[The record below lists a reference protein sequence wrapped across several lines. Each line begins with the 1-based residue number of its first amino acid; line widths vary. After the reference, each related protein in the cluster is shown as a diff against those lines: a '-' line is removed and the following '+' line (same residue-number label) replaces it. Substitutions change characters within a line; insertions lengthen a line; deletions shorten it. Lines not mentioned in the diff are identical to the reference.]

1 MEALKWSLADASE
14 VTEVDKKEYQEKLSE
29 INRLIA
35 VEDYNSAAQV
45 ADSID
50 WKRVRNVQTLL
61 MISEVYEAVNRYDM
75 SKNLLLRA
83 YRRSPLGRTV
93 LYRLVECTIALGQ
106 FDEAIEYYSEF
117 VQAAPRDNNKYI
129 LKYKIYRG
137 RGSSLDEQINILKEY
152 LAQEKDSE
160 RWSYELA
167 KLYKEAGR
175 TQECINTCDDLVL
188 WYQSGKYV
196 IKALEL
202 KKKIAPLTPRQ
213 QEIYDSRFDEVP
225 QDDDQDEESEAS
237 YLQQARAER
246 ATIQQDAIKSELAED
261 ISKAARARQQAE
273 ADAARPEEGQPLG
286 QPAAQETAGT
296 PQQMQPVGQSGKQ
309 PAGQPVEQPA
319 GQSDEQSA
327 GQPSE
332 QPAASVQADHTEM
345 LQREAADS
353 MRPEAGSPQT
363 LSADSDNAQSAAD
376 QLSKPVDEGVHY
388 DEKHLKQNL
397 SESMKKIISGIGPRD
412 MVDEEEQQLDRVIE
426 ESKEDQEEAVVSRGL
441 GMSLG
446 INQPEEK
453 KAEAPKLT
461 IDDILLSMEDKGD
474 AVRRVISE
482 GKDMDHITMQ
492 PQEADGALSENRPGA
507 AEGEDTEGYQTADA
521 AAQPSA
527 DAAAQLPADAAVQP
541 SADAA
546 AQPPADV
553 AVQPSADAAAQPPAD
568 AAVQPSADA
577 AAQPSAPA
585 EAQKPADATAQPSA
599 GTAGQPS
606 APEEA
611 PQAADAATQPSAGTA
626 GQQAASFRPED
637 WKNRPVEDI
646 LDAKTRVLPT
656 AEIAKLHE
664 QFRQR
669 ELKAKTAGERVAE
682 QIASEAEAQAK
693 EEDAGKTAASQGQPE
708 EGIQSF
714 GQAAAA
720 RAEASRQIQ
729 ERQPAEEQP
738 HTASEKEAVQR
749 TSEQSMREVL
759 PQTDVREPQ
768 VAAGRSYLKPYQRE
782 LFSGF
787 LGIGNLEEQIA
798 KAIEQAESR
807 NGDRTSRTGNVLIL
821 GGHGCGKT
829 TIATGIAK
837 AVAED
842 MGTHSVK
849 MARIY
854 AADLNRKDIAATIAK
869 IAGGVLIVEEAG
881 DLEDSIVDQLTTAM
895 EFRTDGMIMIL
906 EDEQRY
912 IHDLLMRHP
921 RFTMKFTAQIY
932 IPTFSSQDLVN
943 FGQLYAESQDC
954 TLSEDAR
961 EALRAR
967 LDAAAKSGEQVSITN
982 VVELTSRAIRNSQ
995 KFFRRIQS
1003 AKKRYD
1009 EQNRVILKAKDL
1021 R

>member
-1 MEALKWSLADASE
+1 M
-14 VTEVDKKEYQEKLSE
+14 DKKEYQEKLSE

-213 QEIYDSRFDEVP
+213 QEIYDSRFDEVA

-261 ISKAARARQQAE
+261 ISRAARAKQQAE
-273 ADAARPEEGQPLG
+273 AETARREEEQPLG
-286 QPAAQETAGT
+286 QPAAQETAGG
-296 PQQMQPVGQSGKQ
+296 PQQMQPVGQT
-309 PAGQPVEQPA
+309 
-319 GQSDEQSA
+319 DEQSA

-332 QPAASVQADHTEM
+332 QPAAQAAASAQADHTEM
-345 LQREAADS
+345 LQRKAEDA
-353 MRPEAGSPQT
+353 MQPETAFSQT
-363 LSADSDNAQSAAD
+363 PSADSDSAQPAAD
-376 QLSKPVDEGVHY
+376 QLSGPVDEGVHY
-388 DEKHLKQNL
+388 DEKNLKQNL

-412 MVDEEEQQLDRVIE
+412 VVDEEEQQLDRAIE

-482 GKDMDHITMQ
+482 GKDMDHVTMQ
-492 PQEADGALSENRPGA
+492 PQEADGALSENRTDA
-507 AEGEDTEGYQTADA
+507 AEGEDTEEYQTADA

-527 DAAAQLPADAAVQP
+527 DAAVQP

-546 AQPPADV
+546 AQP
-553 AVQPSADAAAQPPAD
+553 SAD

-577 AAQPSAPA
+577 AAQPSAPE
-585 EAQKPADATAQPSA
+585 EAQKPTDTTVQPSAGAEAPLPADAASQPAADAAVHSSAGPEAVQPAETAAQPSA
-599 GTAGQPS
+599 GTAG
-606 APEEA
+606 E
-611 PQAADAATQPSAGTA
+611 
-626 GQQAASFRPED
+626 QAASFRPED

-693 EEDAGKTAASQGQPE
+693 KEDAGKTAASQGQPE
-708 EGIQSF
+708 DGIQPF

-729 ERQPAEEQP
+729 ERQPADGQP
-738 HTASEKEAVQR
+738 HAASEKETVQR

-768 VAAGRSYLKPYQRE
+768 VTAGRSYLKPYQRE

-1009 EQNRVILKAKDL
+1009 EQNRVILKSKDL

>member
-1 MEALKWSLADASE
+1 MADASE

-213 QEIYDSRFDEVP
+213 QEIYDSRFDEVA

-261 ISKAARARQQAE
+261 ISRAARAKQQAE
-273 ADAARPEEGQPLG
+273 AETARREEEQPLG
-286 QPAAQETAGT
+286 QPAAQETAGG
-296 PQQMQPVGQSGKQ
+296 PQQMQPVGQSDEQ

-319 GQSDEQSA
+319 GQLVGQTDEQSA

-332 QPAASVQADHTEM
+332 QPAAQAAASAQADHTEM
-345 LQREAADS
+345 LQRKAEDA
-353 MRPEAGSPQT
+353 MQPETAFSQT
-363 LSADSDNAQSAAD
+363 PSADSDSAQPAAD
-376 QLSKPVDEGVHY
+376 QLSGPVDEGVHY
-388 DEKHLKQNL
+388 DEKNLKQNL

-412 MVDEEEQQLDRVIE
+412 VVDEEEQQLDRAIE

-482 GKDMDHITMQ
+482 GKDMDHVTMQ
-492 PQEADGALSENRPGA
+492 PQEADGALSENRTDA

-527 DAAAQLPADAAVQP
+527 DAA
-541 SADAA
+541 
-546 AQPPADV
+546 
-553 AVQPSADAAAQPPAD
+553 
-568 AAVQPSADA
+568 VQPSADA
-577 AAQPSAPA
+577 AAQPSADAAVQPSADAASQPAADAAVHSSAGPEAVQPA
-585 EAQKPADATAQPSA
+585 ETAAQPSA
-599 GTAGQPS
+599 GIAG
-606 APEEA
+606 E
-611 PQAADAATQPSAGTA
+611 
-626 GQQAASFRPED
+626 QAASFRPED

-693 EEDAGKTAASQGQPE
+693 KEDAGKTAASQGQPE
-708 EGIQSF
+708 DGIQPF

-729 ERQPAEEQP
+729 ERQPADEQP
-738 HTASEKEAVQR
+738 HAASEKETVQR

-768 VAAGRSYLKPYQRE
+768 VTAGRSYLKPYQRE

>member
-1 MEALKWSLADASE
+1 M
-14 VTEVDKKEYQEKLSE
+14 DKKEYQEKLSE

-213 QEIYDSRFDEVP
+213 QEIYDSRFDEVA

-261 ISKAARARQQAE
+261 ISRAARAKQQAE
-273 ADAARPEEGQPLG
+273 AETARQEAEQPLG

-296 PQQMQPVGQSGKQ
+296 MQQM
-309 PAGQPVEQPA
+309 QPA
-319 GQSDEQSA
+319 GQSAE
-327 GQPSE
+327 QPSVQPGE
-332 QPAASVQADHTEM
+332 QPAAQETAASAQADRAEV
-345 LQREAADS
+345 LQQEAENA
-353 MRPEAGSPQT
+353 MRPEASVSPQT
-363 LSADSDNAQSAAD
+363 LSAESADVQPAAD
-376 QLSKPVDEGVHY
+376 QLSRPVDEGVHY
-388 DEKHLKQNL
+388 DEKNLKQNL

-446 INQPEEK
+446 INQADEK

-474 AVRRVISE
+474 AVRRAVSE
-482 GKDMDHITMQ
+482 GKDMDHVTMQ
-492 PQEADGALSENRPGA
+492 PQKADGALSENRPGA
-507 AEGEDTEGYQTADA
+507 AAGKDAEAVQPSADTAGQQPADTAAQPSAATEEPQPADA

-527 DAAAQLPADAAVQP
+527 AAEEPQPADASAQASAVTEEP
-541 SADAA
+541 KPADAA
-546 AQPPADV
+546 AQA
-553 AVQPSADAAAQPPAD
+553 SAAAEEPQP
-568 AAVQPSADA
+568 
-577 AAQPSAPA
+577 
-585 EAQKPADATAQPSA
+585 
-599 GTAGQPS
+599 
-606 APEEA
+606 
-611 PQAADAATQPSAGTA
+611 
-626 GQQAASFRPED
+626 ASFGSDD
-637 WKNRPVEDI
+637 WKTRPVEDI

-669 ELKAKTAGERVAE
+669 ELKAQTAGERVAE
-682 QIASEAEAQAK
+682 QIASEAEAQVK
-693 EEDAGKTAASQGQPE
+693 EEVAGKTPVSQGQPE
-708 EGIQSF
+708 NGIQPF
-714 GQAAAA
+714 EQAAAA
-720 RAEASRQIQ
+720 RAEASRQAP
-729 ERQPAEEQP
+729 EAQPSVDTHSLGMSDKREEQP
-738 HTASEKEAVQR
+738 HAVSKEEAVGL

-932 IPTFSSQDLVN
+932 IPVFSSQDLVN

-1009 EQNRVILKAKDL
+1009 EQNRVILRSKDL

>member
-1 MEALKWSLADASE
+1 
-14 VTEVDKKEYQEKLSE
+14 
-29 INRLIA
+29 
-35 VEDYNSAAQV
+35 
-45 ADSID
+45 
-50 WKRVRNVQTLL
+50 
-61 MISEVYEAVNRYDM
+61 
-75 SKNLLLRA
+75 
-83 YRRSPLGRTV
+83 
-93 LYRLVECTIALGQ
+93 
-106 FDEAIEYYSEF
+106 
-117 VQAAPRDNNKYI
+117 
-129 LKYKIYRG
+129 
-137 RGSSLDEQINILKEY
+137 
-152 LAQEKDSE
+152 
-160 RWSYELA
+160 
-167 KLYKEAGR
+167 
-175 TQECINTCDDLVL
+175 
-188 WYQSGKYV
+188 
-196 IKALEL
+196 
-202 KKKIAPLTPRQ
+202 
-213 QEIYDSRFDEVP
+213 
-225 QDDDQDEESEAS
+225 
-237 YLQQARAER
+237 
-246 ATIQQDAIKSELAED
+246 
-261 ISKAARARQQAE
+261 
-273 ADAARPEEGQPLG
+273 
-286 QPAAQETAGT
+286 
-296 PQQMQPVGQSGKQ
+296 
-309 PAGQPVEQPA
+309 
-319 GQSDEQSA
+319 
-327 GQPSE
+327 
-332 QPAASVQADHTEM
+332 
-345 LQREAADS
+345 
-353 MRPEAGSPQT
+353 MRPEAVSPQT
-363 LSADSDNAQSAAD
+363 LSADSDSAQPAAD
-376 QLSKPVDEGVHY
+376 QQSKPVDEGIHY
-388 DEKHLKQNL
+388 DEKNLKQNL

-412 MVDEEEQQLDRVIE
+412 MVDEEEEQLDRVIE

-446 INQPEEK
+446 MNQPEEK

-482 GKDMDHITMQ
+482 EKDMDHVTMQ
-492 PQEADGALSENRPGA
+492 PQEADGALSEKRPGA
-507 AEGEDTEGYQTADA
+507 VAEESAEAI
-521 AAQPSA
+521 QPSA
-527 DAAAQLPADAAVQP
+527 AAEAPQPADAAVQS
-541 SADAA
+541 SAD
-546 AQPPADV
+546 P
-553 AVQPSADAAAQPPAD
+553 
-568 AAVQPSADA
+568 
-577 AAQPSAPA
+577 
-585 EAQKPADATAQPSA
+585 
-599 GTAGQPS
+599 AGQR
-606 APEEA
+606 
-611 PQAADAATQPSAGTA
+611 
-626 GQQAASFRPED
+626 AASFHSED
-637 WKNRPVEDI
+637 WKTRPVEDI

-693 EEDAGKTAASQGQPE
+693 EEDARMTATSQEQPE
-708 EGIQSF
+708 DGIQSF

-729 ERQPAEEQP
+729 NAQPSEEQP
-738 HTASEKEAVQR
+738 HAAAEKEAVQL
-749 TSEQSMREVL
+749 TPEQSMREVL
-759 PQTDVREPQ
+759 PQAQADVREPQ
-768 VAAGRSYLKPYQRE
+768 VTAGRSYLKPYQRE

-895 EFRTDGMIMIL
+895 EFRTDGLIMIL

-982 VVELTSRAIRNSQ
+982 VVELTSRAVRNSQ

-1009 EQNRVILKAKDL
+1009 EQNRVILKARDL

>member
-1 MEALKWSLADASE
+1 MADASE

-213 QEIYDSRFDEVP
+213 QEIYDSRFDEVA
-225 QDDDQDEESEAS
+225 QDDDQDEEAEAS

-261 ISKAARARQQAE
+261 ISRAARSKQQAE
-273 ADAARPEEGQPLG
+273 AVTDRQASGQPLG
-286 QPAAQETAGT
+286 QPPAQELAGV
-296 PQQMQPVGQSGKQ
+296 PQQVQSVGQLDEQ
-309 PAGQPVEQPA
+309 PAGHPVGQPVEQPA
-319 GQSDEQSA
+319 GQSTEQSA

-332 QPAASVQADHTEM
+332 QVEAQAAASAQADHTEM
-345 LQREAADS
+345 LQREAEDS
-353 MRPEAGSPQT
+353 MRPEAVSTQT
-363 LSADSDNAQSAAD
+363 LSADSDSAQPAAD
-376 QLSKPVDEGVHY
+376 QQSKPVDEGIHY
-388 DEKHLKQNL
+388 DEKNLKQNL
-397 SESMKKIISGIGPRD
+397 SESMKKIISGIGPKD
-412 MVDEEEQQLDRVIE
+412 MVDEEEEQLDRVIE

-446 INQPEEK
+446 MNQPEEK

-482 GKDMDHITMQ
+482 EKDMDHVTMQ
-492 PQEADGALSENRPGA
+492 PQEADGALSEKRPGA
-507 AEGEDTEGYQTADA
+507 VAEESAEAI
-521 AAQPSA
+521 QPSA
-527 DAAAQLPADAAVQP
+527 AAEAPQPADAAVQS
-541 SADAA
+541 SAD
-546 AQPPADV
+546 P
-553 AVQPSADAAAQPPAD
+553 
-568 AAVQPSADA
+568 
-577 AAQPSAPA
+577 
-585 EAQKPADATAQPSA
+585 
-599 GTAGQPS
+599 AGQR
-606 APEEA
+606 
-611 PQAADAATQPSAGTA
+611 
-626 GQQAASFRPED
+626 AASFHSED
-637 WKNRPVEDI
+637 WKTRPVEDI

-693 EEDAGKTAASQGQPE
+693 EEDARMTATSQEQPE
-708 EGIQSF
+708 DGIQSF

-729 ERQPAEEQP
+729 NAQPSEEQP
-738 HTASEKEAVQR
+738 HAAAEKEDVQL
-749 TSEQSMREVL
+749 TPEQSMREVL
-759 PQTDVREPQ
+759 PQAQADVREPQ
-768 VAAGRSYLKPYQRE
+768 VTAGRSYLKPYQRE

-895 EFRTDGMIMIL
+895 EFRTDGLIMIL

-982 VVELTSRAIRNSQ
+982 VVELTSRAVRNSQ

-1009 EQNRVILKAKDL
+1009 EQNRVILKARDL

>member
-1 MEALKWSLADASE
+1 M
-14 VTEVDKKEYQEKLSE
+14 DKKEYQEKLSE

-213 QEIYDSRFDEVP
+213 QEIYDSRFDEVA
-225 QDDDQDEESEAS
+225 QDDDQDEETEAS

-261 ISKAARARQQAE
+261 ISRAARSKQQAE
-273 ADAARPEEGQPLG
+273 AETDRQASGQPLG
-286 QPAAQETAGT
+286 QPPAQEPAGV
-296 PQQMQPVGQSGKQ
+296 PQQVQSVGQLDEQLDEQ
-309 PAGQPVEQPA
+309 PAGHPVGQPVEQPA
-319 GQSDEQSA
+319 GQSTEQSA
-327 GQPSE
+327 GQPAGQPSE
-332 QPAASVQADHTEM
+332 QAAASAQADHTEM
-345 LQREAADS
+345 LQREAEDS
-353 MRPEAGSPQT
+353 MRPEVASPQA
-363 LSADSDNAQSAAD
+363 LSADSDSAQPAAD
-376 QLSKPVDEGVHY
+376 QQSKPVDEGIHY
-388 DEKHLKQNL
+388 DEENLKQNL

-412 MVDEEEQQLDRVIE
+412 MVDEEEEQLDRVIE

-446 INQPEEK
+446 MNQPEEK

-482 GKDMDHITMQ
+482 EKDMDHVTMQ
-492 PQEADGALSENRPGA
+492 PQEADGALSEKRPGA
-507 AEGEDTEGYQTADA
+507 VAEESAEAI
-521 AAQPSA
+521 QPSA
-527 DAAAQLPADAAVQP
+527 AAEAPQPADAAVQS
-541 SADAA
+541 SAD
-546 AQPPADV
+546 P
-553 AVQPSADAAAQPPAD
+553 
-568 AAVQPSADA
+568 
-577 AAQPSAPA
+577 
-585 EAQKPADATAQPSA
+585 
-599 GTAGQPS
+599 AGQR
-606 APEEA
+606 
-611 PQAADAATQPSAGTA
+611 
-626 GQQAASFRPED
+626 AASFHSED
-637 WKNRPVEDI
+637 WKTRPVEDI

-693 EEDAGKTAASQGQPE
+693 EEDARMTATSQEQPE
-708 EGIQSF
+708 DGIQSF

-729 ERQPAEEQP
+729 NAQPSEEQP
-738 HTASEKEAVQR
+738 HAAAEKEDVQL
-749 TSEQSMREVL
+749 TPEQSMREVL
-759 PQTDVREPQ
+759 PQAQADVREPQ
-768 VAAGRSYLKPYQRE
+768 VTAGRSYLKPYQRE

-895 EFRTDGMIMIL
+895 EFRTDGLIMIL

-982 VVELTSRAIRNSQ
+982 VVELTSRAVRNSQ

-1009 EQNRVILKAKDL
+1009 EQNRVILKARDL